1 METIMCVESLKNEQ
15 KSPLYISEFEQPF
28 EDCKSGANYE
38 IYRSYH
44 KSKEIGED
52 LIDFNELIWPNEIK
66 AIVNT
71 LKANDIKNFTISCRS
86 TNLIDCLAVFEKFN
100 CKMNGITAVKTGWK
114 RIDGSVETI
123 PALKMR
129 IG

>member
-1 METIMCVESLKNEQ
+1 MCVESLKNEQ
-15 KSPLYISEFEQPF
+15 KSPFYIAEFEQPF
-28 EDCKSGANYE
+28 EACKSGTNYE
-38 IYRSYH
+38 VYRSYH

-86 TNLIDCLAVFEKFN
+86 TNLIDCLAAFEKFN
-100 CKMNGITAVKTGWK
+100 CKMNGITEVKTGWK
-114 RIDGSVETI
+114 LMDGSQETI
-123 PALKMR
+123 SALKMR
-129 IG
+129 IC

>member
-1 METIMCVESLKNEQ
+1 MCLESLKNEQ
-15 KSPLYISEFEQPF
+15 KSPFYIAEFEQPF
-28 EDCKSGANYE
+28 EACKSGANYE

-44 KSKEIGED
+44 KSKEVGKD
-52 LIDFNELIWPNEIK
+52 LIDFNELIWPNEIE

-71 LKANDIKNFTISCRS
+71 LKANGIKEFTISCRS
-86 TNLIDCLAVFEKFN
+86 TNLIECLVVFEKFN
-100 CKMNGITAVKTGWK
+100 CKMNGFTEVKTGWK
-114 RIDGSVETI
+114 LMDGSVETI